1 MCILKEMQ
9 LNTWILM
16 VFFAYG
22 TNNTVPVVIENIV
35 SQAEC
40 QKLEELIHKEPLA
53 PVIKSMCVPV
63 RKSNARMV

>member
-1 MCILKEMQ
+1 M
-9 LNTWILM
+9 TWVLIIIFM
-16 VFFAYG
+16 N
-22 TNNTVPVVIENIV
+22 NNTGMPVVIENIV